1 MEVLVIYFP
10 LSLGLVLTVAGGAD
24 LLSFSTTGP
33 TFAVLSRSRV
43 AISELSSFGSC
54 YAWAFVGEVAP
65 VGFLVLFD
73 SFLLE
78 LIDSFFSIDKIN
90 LFWKLQLY

>member
-1 MEVLVIYFP
+1 VLIGLMEVLVIYFP

-24 LLSFSTTGP
+24 LLSLAATGP
-33 TFAVLSRSRV
+33 TFAVLSRSKV
-43 AISELSSFGSC
+43 AISEVTSFDT
-54 YAWAFVGEVAP
+54 YLAFVGEVAS
-65 VGFLVLFD
+65 VGFLALFD

-90 LFWKLQLY
+90 LF